1 MKDTETPTGL
11 SPSADHPAQKRRK
24 MSAGRGLALFIA
36 GVAAAAFAVYLFV
49 VVYGLIAGT

>member
-24 MSAGRGLALFIA
+24 MRAGRGLALFIA

-49 VVYGLIAGT
+49 VVYGLVAGT